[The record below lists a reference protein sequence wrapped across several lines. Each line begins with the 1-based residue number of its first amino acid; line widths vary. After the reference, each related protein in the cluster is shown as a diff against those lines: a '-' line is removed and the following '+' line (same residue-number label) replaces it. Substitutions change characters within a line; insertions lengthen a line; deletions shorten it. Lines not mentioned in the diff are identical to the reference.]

1 MGQPVRFYD
10 VVNNL
15 LNRMKYQIANMLAQ
29 SKILAMSKSSP
40 PTSNTNST
48 SPALDYHQ
56 NYINRDLSWIEFN
69 RRVLQEAQSNYHP
82 PLERAKFLAIFIT
95 NLDEFFMIRVSGL
108 QEQVL
113 AQVADVPPDGH
124 TAAQT
129 LDLIRKELGPL
140 LLEHSQTWEQ
150 DIKPLLTQQGICVL
164 NFSELNAEQQK
175 TANDYFKRTIFPV
188 LTPLVVDPG
197 HPFPH
202 ISNLSLSLAVVMN
215 GEKKRPRFA
224 RVKVPPSLPRLLPLT
239 HCADDSHCTRCFVWL
254 DQVIAANIG
263 TLFPG
268 VNVKATYAFRVT
280 RDTDIEIQ
288 VDEADDL
295 LMTIER
301 QVQDRRF
308 GSVVRLEIADDMPD
322 DVRDI
327 LLRNLSLEVA
337 DVTRVR
343 GPLDLSNL
351 MELMRLPYPELKD
364 APLQPRVPGILK
376 NGTDNIFDRIK
387 KRDIWLHHPYDSFT
401 PVVDFIRAAANDKD
415 VLAIKQTLYRVGKDS
430 PIVKALIEAAQ
441 NGKQVAAMVELKA
454 RFDEE
459 NNILWA
465 RALEDVGAHVVY
477 GLPDIKVHCKVA
489 LVVRK
494 EEDGIRR
501 YVHLSTGN
509 YNASTAKIYTDLGL
523 FTCREELG
531 EDATDLFNYLTG
543 FSNQEKFQRLLVAPI
558 SLRTGLAQLIER
570 EIEHHV
576 QHGGGHI
583 IFKMNALVD
592 PEMVQLL
599 YRASQVGVKIDLII
613 RGICCLR
620 PGVPNLSE
628 SVRVI
633 SIVGRFL
640 EHSRI
645 YWFRNGGGESEDEL
659 YIGSADLMQRNLDRR
674 VETVFPV
681 LDAAIR
687 NHIREEVLELQLKD
701 NVKARELR
709 ADGRYEHLM
718 RQANELVMDSQM
730 ELLRGR

>member
-1 MGQPVRFYD
+1 MQ
-10 VVNNL
+10 
-15 LNRMKYQIANMLAQ
+15 
-29 SKILAMSKSSP
+29 
-40 PTSNTNST
+40 T

-56 NYINRDLSWIEFN
+56 NYISRDLSWIEFN
-69 RRVLQEAQSNYHP
+69 RRVLQEAQSTYHP
-82 PLERAKFLAIFIT
+82 PLERAKFLAIFTT
-95 NLDEFFMIRVSGL
+95 NLDEFFMIRISGL

-113 AQVADVPPDGH
+113 AHVQDVPPDGH
-124 TAAQT
+124 TAVQT
-129 LDLIRKELGPL
+129 LELVRRQLDPL
-140 LLEHSQTWEQ
+140 LLEHSRTWEQ
-150 DIKPLLTQQGICVL
+150 DIKPLLAEHGICVL
-164 NFSELNAEQQK
+164 NFSELNEEQQQVA
-175 TANDYFKRTIFPV
+175 TEYFKRTIFPV

-202 ISNLSLSLAVVMN
+202 ISNLSLSLAVVLD
-215 GEKKRPRFA
+215 GAKKRPRFA
-224 RVKVPPSLPRLLPLT
+224 RIKVPPSLPRLLPLT
-239 HCADDSHCTRCFVWL
+239 QCADDSRCTRCFVWL
-254 DQVIAANIG
+254 DQVIAANIA

-295 LMTIER
+295 LMTVER

-308 GSVVRLEIADDMPD
+308 GDVVRLEVDEAMPD

-327 LLRNLSLEVA
+327 LLKNLSLEVA

-343 GPLDLSNL
+343 GPLDLSSL
-351 MELMRLPYPELKD
+351 MELMRLPYPDIKD
-364 APLQPRVPGILK
+364 LPLQPRIPSILK
-376 NGTDNIFDRIK
+376 NANGNIFNQIK
-387 KRDIWLHHPYDSFT
+387 QRDIWLHHPYDSFA

-430 PIVKALIEAAQ
+430 PIVKALIEAAE

-477 GLPDIKVHCKVA
+477 GLPDIKVHSKVA
-489 LVVRK
+489 LVVRR
-494 EEDGIRR
+494 EGDDIRR
-501 YVHLSTGN
+501 YVHLGTGN
-509 YNASTAKIYTDLGL
+509 YNAGTAKIYTDLGL
-523 FTCREELG
+523 FTCRDDIG
-531 EDATDLFNYLTG
+531 EDASDLFNYLTG
-543 FSNQEKFQRLLVAPI
+543 FSNQEAFRRLLVAPI
-558 SLRTGLAQLIER
+558 SLRAGLAQLIER

-592 PEMVQLL
+592 PGMVQLL

-628 SVRVI
+628 TVRVV

-640 EHSRI
+640 EHSRV
-645 YWFRNGGGESEDEL
+645 YWFRNGGAEGDDEL

-681 LDAAIR
+681 LDPTIR
-687 NHIREEVLELQLKD
+687 QHIREAVLELQLKD
-701 NVKARELR
+701 NVKARQLC
-709 ADGRYEHLM
+709 ADGQYVHLM
-718 RQANELVMDSQM
+718 RQANELVVDSQM

>member
-1 MGQPVRFYD
+1 MSNPP
-10 VVNNL
+10 L
-15 LNRMKYQIANMLAQ
+15 SSAN
-29 SKILAMSKSSP
+29 
-40 PTSNTNST
+40 
-48 SPALDYHQ
+48 ALDYHR
-56 NYINRDLSWIEFN
+56 NYISRDLSWIEFN
-69 RRVLQEAQSNYHP
+69 RRVLQEAQSDYHP
-82 PLERAKFLAIFIT
+82 PLERAKFLSIFTT
-95 NLDEFFMIRVSGL
+95 NLDEFFMIRISGL

-113 AQVADVPPDGH
+113 AQVPDLPPDGH

-129 LDLIRKELGPL
+129 LEMVRRELDPL
-140 LLEHSQTWEQ
+140 LLEHSETWEKQ
-150 DIKPLLTQQGICVL
+150 VKPLLAEHGICVL
-164 NFSELNAEQQK
+164 NFADLNEEQQH

-202 ISNLSLSLAVVMN
+202 ISNLSLSLAVEMN
-215 GEKKRPRFA
+215 GGKNRPRFA

-239 HCADDSHCTRCFVWL
+239 QCAEDARCTRCFVWL

-268 VNVKATYAFRVT
+268 INVKATYAFRVT

-308 GSVVRLEIADDMPD
+308 GDVVRLEIDEAMPN

-327 LLRNLSLEVA
+327 LLKNLSLESA
-337 DVTRVR
+337 DVTRVH
-343 GPLDLSNL
+343 GPLDLSSL

-364 APLQPRVPGILK
+364 PPLQPRIPNILRS
-376 NGTDNIFDRIK
+376 GSDDIFTRIK
-387 KRDIWLHHPYDSFT
+387 QRDIWLHHPYDSFT
-401 PVVDFIRAAANDKD
+401 PVVDFIRAAANDKN

-441 NGKQVAAMVELKA
+441 HGKQVAAMVELKA

-477 GLPDIKVHCKVA
+477 GLPDIKVHSKVA
-489 LVVRK
+489 LVVRQ
-494 EEDGIRR
+494 EQEGIRR

-509 YNASTAKIYTDLGL
+509 YNAGTAKIYTDLGL
-523 FTCREELG
+523 FTCREDIG

-543 FSNQEKFQRLLVAPI
+543 FSNQKEFLRLLVAPI
-558 SLRTGLAQLIER
+558 SLRAGLAQLIER

-628 SVRVI
+628 RVRVI

-640 EHSRI
+640 EHSRV
-645 YWFRNGGGESEDEL
+645 YWFRNNGNDEL

-681 LDAAIR
+681 LDATIR
-687 NHIREEVLELQLKD
+687 SHIYEEVLGLQLRD
-701 NVKARELR
+701 NVKARQLCT
-709 ADGRYEHLM
+709 DGRYEFVM
-718 RQANELVMDSQM
+718 RQANELVVDSQM
-730 ELLRGR
+730 TLLRGR

>member
-1 MGQPVRFYD
+1 MST
-10 VVNNL
+10 
-15 LNRMKYQIANMLAQ
+15 
-29 SKILAMSKSSP
+29 SKMSKTKNLVTKDAKAP
-40 PTSNTNST
+40 VSNTVF
-48 SPALDYHQ
+48 DYHM
-56 NYINRDLSWIEFN
+56 NYISRDLSWIEFN
-69 RRVLQEAQSNYHP
+69 RRVLQEAQSSYHP
-82 PLERAKFLAIFIT
+82 VLERAKFLSIFAT

-108 QEQVL
+108 QEQVA
-113 AQVADVPPDGH
+113 AQVSDLPPDGH

-129 LDLIRKELGPL
+129 LELIRNELDPL
-140 LLEHSQTWEQ
+140 LMEHSRTWKK
-150 DIKPLLTQQGICVL
+150 DIKPLLAEQGICVL
-164 NFSELNAEQQK
+164 NFRDLDDEQQK

-215 GEKKRPRFA
+215 GAKNRPRFA

-239 HCADDSHCTRCFVWL
+239 QCAEDSHCTRCFVWL

-263 TLFPG
+263 TLFSG
-268 VNVKATYAFRVT
+268 VDVKATYAFRVT

-295 LMTIER
+295 MVTIER

-308 GSVVRLEIADDMPD
+308 GNIVRIEIDDNMPD
-322 DVRDI
+322 EVRDI
-327 LLRNLSLEVA
+327 LLRNMSLDVG
-337 DVTRVR
+337 DVTRVK
-343 GPLDLSNL
+343 GPLDLSSL

-364 APLQPRVPGILK
+364 APLQQRIPNILK
-376 NGTDNIFDRIK
+376 NGAGSIFDRIK
-387 KRDIWLHHPYDSFT
+387 RRDIWLHHPYDSFT

-477 GLPDIKVHCKVA
+477 GLPDIKVHSKVA

-494 EEDGIRR
+494 EQDGIRR
-501 YVHLSTGN
+501 YVHLGTGN
-509 YNASTAKIYTDLGL
+509 YNASTAKIYTDLAL
-523 FTCREELG
+523 FTCREDVG

-543 FSNQEKFQRLLVAPI
+543 FSNQKEFRQLLVAPI
-558 SLRTGLAQLIER
+558 SLRPSLAKLIER

-592 PEMVQLL
+592 PEMIQLL

-613 RGICCLR
+613 RGVCCLC

-628 SVRVI
+628 NVNVI

-640 EHSRI
+640 EHSRA
-645 YWFRNGGGESEDEL
+645 YWFRNGGKPGEDEL

-681 LDAAIR
+681 LDTSIR
-687 NHIREEVLELQLKD
+687 DHIRDEVLKLQLKD
-701 NVKARELR
+701 NVKARTLR
-709 ADGRYEHLM
+709 SDGRYETVI

-730 ELLRGR
+730 ESLRGR